1 MTEEEIKALQD
12 AKEAAERRVAEVEA
26 AAQLARQEAE
36 KAKEDVSKVVN
47 ELTEERRK
55 KNEALSKLNINNG
68 EPDVNTLIEQALQ
81 TKEQE
86 RRKQELEAA
95 IAEFKSSKSE
105 FQSDSAGLVF
115 GKFQEELKKFN
126 LSDVTNKEQAKKRLE
141 EVYRFINYKSTNP
154 ETPIYDGTPT
164 DINNPPVKDAR
175 LSQID
180 EAALKTAGI
189 TPEKFT
195 QLKSKYPDAL
205 NGLGIN

>member
-12 AKEAAERRVAEVEA
+12 AKDAAERRVAEVEA
-26 AAQLARQEAE
+26 AALLARQEAD
-36 KAKEDVSKVVN
+36 KAKQDVSKIVD

-81 TKEQE
+81 SKEME
-86 RRKQELEAA
+86 RRKQELETA

-105 FQSDSAGLVF
+105 FQSDAAGLVF

-126 LSDVTNKEQAKKRLE
+126 LSDVTTKEQAKKRLE
-141 EVYRFINYKSTNP
+141 EVYRFINYKSTTND
-154 ETPIYDGTPT
+154 TPTYDGTPT
-164 DINNPPVKDAR
+164 DVNTPPVKDGK
-175 LSQID
+175 LSPMD
-180 EAALKTAGI
+180 DATLKIAGL

-195 QLKSKYPDAL
+195 EFKSKYADAL